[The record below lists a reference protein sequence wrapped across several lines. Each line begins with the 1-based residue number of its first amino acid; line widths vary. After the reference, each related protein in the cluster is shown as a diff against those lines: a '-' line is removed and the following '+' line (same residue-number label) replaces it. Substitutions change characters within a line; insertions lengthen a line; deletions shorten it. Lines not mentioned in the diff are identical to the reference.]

1 MRRGVVAALATV
13 VVVAGVLPAAAAT
26 SVAAADPGGG
36 SAWGKGGDAAVPPV
50 AVGTTEAPESVP
62 VEEPP
67 AEAAREGASALAYV
81 PRGQGAIPWHQIS
94 DVRITDSLVVRI
106 NVSNGN
112 LMLAA
117 TDFDVAGVGQNLQ
130 LTRTYN
136 SFDAPSGMVSAPW
149 WQGYE
154 RYLSTQFA
162 DSVIVYDETGA
173 AVEFERDDDA
183 LITPDG
189 YSKDLAEND
198 DGSFTLTDRKSGAK
212 EEYSAQGAL
221 TEVTERNGG
230 TITVERAGESGE
242 SGEEG
247 FTLTEER
254 SGRWLELA
262 QVDDSRWEASDH
274 SDRTVVYEV
283 DGDGN
288 VVSTTDTEGAE
299 TGFGYDGD
307 GRLVEVTTPEG
318 RVTVFTYDGQS
329 RVTSMTRATEFGGD
343 GHTGPTFTYSYS
355 AEYAGWEGTT
365 TVADPLGHETVYDV
379 NEDGEVDEVTDPLGK
394 SRSQTY
400 EAHNVTTATD
410 AMGAGSESPG
420 NVTAYGWDARN
431 NMTSSE
437 LPTGAT
443 SALTGYQ
450 TIAGADLPGS
460 ITMPDGEQADF
471 EYDAA
476 GNTLSVA
483 VTGSG
488 GGTRSYSYNPADP
501 ECGGFEG
508 QRCTVEDANG
518 ETTEFTYD
526 DEGNLVE
533 AAPPGPVGATTYTY
547 DDLGRPVT
555 VTDGRG
561 VETTYSYDERDR
573 VTEVSAEELTV
584 EYSYDGDGNI
594 TSRTDGTGT
603 ITYAFDP
610 LSRETVRTLQNG
622 SQTVLTYTA
631 DGNVESYTDPAGTT
645 EYTWDDAGR
654 LTALTDP
661 DGGETTYDYNNNDAR
676 TETVYPNGLTQEV
689 ELDDS
694 GRPTLIT
701 ATVGKALYAEL
712 SYSYAYVAGGESLD
726 GTKVRTRTDELT
738 GHVTSYSYDSAGRFS
753 YAAERDGGELVESW
767 QYCYDAA
774 GNLTSQGILEG
785 CPRGTTYDVNAASQI
800 TGKNGDSDGWAYD
813 QAGNETAAAPTEAT
827 TRTDGEWSPF
837 SQLTGVTVAGEEFT
851 GEYASTDQSERV
863 RLGDTL
869 FHHGPLGLSATT
881 TDETDTGF
889 VREPGGTLNSF
900 TRDGESHYYVTDAV
914 GSVVG
919 VMDESGSMLNSYSYS
934 PRGVTRS
941 GSSVEIDQPYGFAGG
956 YQDATGLYHLS
967 ARYYDP
973 RIGRFTQPD
982 PSGIERNP
990 YLYAEGDPSTGS
1002 IRPGWTR

>member
-1 MRRGVVAALATV
+1 M
-13 VVVAGVLPAAAAT
+13 AGVLPAAAAT

-81 PRGQGAIPWHQIS
+81 PRGQGAVPWHQIS

-189 YSKDLAEND
+189 YSKDLTEND

-262 QVDDSRWEASDH
+262 QMDDSRWEASDH
-274 SDRTVVYEV
+274 SDRTVVYEL

-299 TGFGYDGD
+299 TGFGYD
-307 GRLVEVTTPEG
+307 
-318 RVTVFTYDGQS
+318 
-329 RVTSMTRATEFGGD
+329 
-343 GHTGPTFTYSYS
+343 
-355 AEYAGWEGTT
+355 
-365 TVADPLGHETVYDV
+365 
-379 NEDGEVDEVTDPLGK
+379 
-394 SRSQTY
+394 
-400 EAHNVTTATD
+400 
-410 AMGAGSESPG
+410 
-420 NVTAYGWDARN
+420 
-431 NMTSSE
+431 
-437 LPTGAT
+437 
-443 SALTGYQ
+443 
-450 TIAGADLPGS
+450 
-460 ITMPDGEQADF
+460 
-471 EYDAA
+471 
-476 GNTLSVA
+476 
-483 VTGSG
+483 
-488 GGTRSYSYNPADP
+488 
-501 ECGGFEG
+501 
-508 QRCTVEDANG
+508 
-518 ETTEFTYD
+518 D
-526 DEGNLVE
+526 DGNLVE

-654 LTALTDP
+654 LAALTDP

-701 ATVGKALYAEL
+701 ATVGKALYAAL

-982 PSGIERNP
+982 PSGGYTWDGQGSGP
-990 YLYAEGDPSTGS
+990 YARVGVGVPGAEGGVTNSSGAYSTGFSGYVTCGVGTYS
-1002 IRPGWTR
+1002 IEATFDGSSTSHGGALGTYAGSPSCSSGIQYQW